1 MGKLVLNVGT
11 TNNDKTG
18 DTLRAGGLKI
28 KANFEEIYQALA
40 SDGVNISGGNL
51 LKTGD
56 YSDLRNKPNFSTV
69 AVSGSFFDLEAR
81 PDIGIFV
88 GAPPNNEGSEGH
100 VAGNLA
106 FDGNNLYVCRE
117 DYVTQAQFTNFV
129 FEHEEDFVDFSLQAR
144 FSNTTNHISLT
155 ADITKPAPSV
165 DWFVTDGTVTRN
177 ITMVSEEM
185 DGATKYYLCELDGPF
200 VSAATLYYE
209 VGFSVPTGHYVF
221 CAQWKPEY
229 QALLDAHDEGQGSK
243 LYVTYDG
250 YGRTIH
256 QIIHDSIENE
266 ITISYSAGSKI
277 ADYDGIIVKLDQ
289 PKIWK
294 SIPWAPVYAD
304 PFPGGGSGS
313 TGDVTFTGTTITGTG
328 NTLTL
333 KADSTADYGLELF
346 NSIDNDTH
354 LRPLQ
359 RGKGVAI
366 GFGYGMGSH
375 IRVEGTDGQGG
386 VPNSGDRV
394 GIFAMDTDTGN
405 SAEWVF
411 DNDGSLTFPDSSVQ
425 TTALIQGQHLFL
437 MDEVNIEAT
446 FTEVNFSL
454 LLATP
459 AIGYTG
465 SDTHTIVLPNGAPG
479 QRFAVV
485 NNSSLC
491 TVEIGPHAI
500 PPVGRAEFVFTDGP
514 YGDGWIPLY
523 GTV

>member
-1 MGKLVLNVGT
+1 MGKLVLNAGSA
-11 TNNDKTG
+11 NNDKTG
-18 DTLRAGGLKI
+18 DTLRAGALKI
-28 KANFEEIYQALA
+28 KANFDEIYAALA
-40 SDGVNISGGNL
+40 NDGVNISGGNV
-51 LKTGD
+51 LKTGN
-56 YSDLRNKPNFSTV
+56 YQDLSNKPVFATV
-69 AVSGSFFDLEAR
+69 ATTGDFYDLTDR

-88 GAPPNNEGSEGH
+88 GAPANTTGSEGH

-117 DYVTQAQFTNFV
+117 DYVQQDEFTGFTGA
-129 FEHEEDFVDFSLQAR
+129 VDNDGEVVYTLNAA
-144 FSNTTNHISLT
+144 TTSTGTTVTLVESAASYTPEIGWQISDGTTTRTITNAVPSGDNVVLTLDGAFTATAGVSYHIIYTVASGQHVLIVNWDST
-155 ADITKPAPSV
+155 DYQDLYDQYTVDQKPA
-165 DWFVTDGTVTRN
+165 
-177 ITMVSEEM
+177 
-185 DGATKYYLCELDGPF
+185 
-200 VSAATLYYE
+200 
-209 VGFSVPTGHYVF
+209 
-221 CAQWKPEY
+221 
-229 QALLDAHDEGQGSK
+229 K
-243 LYVTYDG
+243 LYIDADG
-250 YGRTIH
+250 YGRQVDDVVLNTSDDELYIVY
-256 QIIHDSIENE
+256 
-266 ITISYSAGSKI
+266 TAGSAI
-277 ADYDGIIVKLDQ
+277 GSFAGLTFTFNQ
-289 PKIWK
+289 PPIWK
-294 SIPWAPVYAD
+294 SIPWAPTYGD

-394 GIFAMDTDTGN
+394 GIFAMDTDTSN
-405 SAEWVF
+405 SAEWIF

-437 MDEVNIEAT
+437 MDAVNIAAT
-446 FTEVNFSL
+446 FTAVNFSL

-465 SDTHTIVLPNGAPG
+465 SDTHSITLPNGAPG
-479 QRFAVV
+479 QRFVVV

-491 TVEIGPHAI
+491 TVEIGPYAI
-500 PPVGRAEFVFTDGP
+500 PPLGRAEFVFTDGA